1 MANQLYSNIKEDFLN
16 GTINLLSSD
25 IRILLVKS
33 GYSLDV
39 STDQYV
45 SDIGSANIAGRS
57 GSLDSV
63 TISGGVLDA
72 ENETIEDY
80 GTEGFDY
87 LVMYESTGDDTTSRL
102 IAYFDTAAGLPV
114 AGTSGSISITIQ
126 WSDLI
131 TKIFSL

>member
-57 GSLDSV
+57 GSLDNV

-72 ENETIEDY
+72 ENETIENY